1 MFLFVIS
8 KGLLWQQKWEIFQV
22 TQDVIENTYNRHAWE
37 FAATFVDFAIIAND
51 ISSDGG
57 KNTTAV
63 FIFMKCRSFM
73 KKKFFQK
80 SHITNTYKFQ
90 GQLLFG

>member
-63 FIFMKCRSFM
+63 FIFMKYRSFM
-73 KKKFFQK
+73 KKKIFQK

>member
-1 MFLFVIS
+1 MFLSVIS

-37 FAATFVDFAIIAND
+37 FAATFVDSAIIAND
-51 ISSDGG
+51 ISSDSG

-63 FIFMKCRSFM
+63 FIFMKYRSFM
-73 KKKFFQK
+73 KKSIFQK